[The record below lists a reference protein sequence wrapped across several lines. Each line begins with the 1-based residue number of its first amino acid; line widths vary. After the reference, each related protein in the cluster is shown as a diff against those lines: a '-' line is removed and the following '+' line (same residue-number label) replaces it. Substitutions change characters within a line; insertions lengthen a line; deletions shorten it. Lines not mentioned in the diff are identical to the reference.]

1 MYECDKHVFTVGILY
16 LVFAAVELIRILF
29 TVTYCLFVSKT
40 PQKHFAISNVIF
52 WVLWIIVIPTATIY
66 STVIITKA
74 T

>member
-29 TVTYCLFVSKT
+29 TVIYCLFVSKT